1 MIEVGQL
8 SKYYDE
14 RAAISNLS
22 FSIGRGEVIGFLG
35 LNGAGKTTTLRILG
49 CVLLPTSGTVRIDG
63 NDVVAQPHEIRKR
76 IGFLPDTPPLYDE
89 MTVGAYLGFV
99 ARLRGVAE
107 ARIAAS
113 SRRPREDRAARGPR
127 GGDRE
132 PLARLPAARRRRPGH
147 RAQADAAHPRRADL
161 GPGPGADR
169 RDARAHPQLKGQHT
183 ILVSSHIL
191 SEISQTCDRL
201 LVIHDGK
208 LVAQGSE
215 SDLSGGKHRRQR
227 DRGDR
232 SRRARRRC
240 EALAAIRGLPTV
252 KSAGISH
259 EESGS
264 ARLVVEAPAS
274 LRPQIVR
281 ALVAADV
288 DLLRID
294 YGAPE
299 LESIFLQLTR
309 TGRPRKEDRH
319 EHHISSSRDESSRPT
334 CARGRGYVIIAVMLA
349 VDGLLFNAFVLGGV
363 DKRSSEVLGHF
374 FQVSSIIV
382 MIASVFVS
390 MRLIAEERQTGTI
403 NLLYASPISD
413 RQIVLGKYLSA
424 LAFLASSRSPPST
437 CRSSCWSTA
446 RSRSGTFGGLRGPV
460 PPRLGLHR
468 HRHLRLLAGA
478 QSDRRGG
485 GVGGAAHRARLPVV
499 RGARVRAT
507 AQ

>member
-14 RAAISNLS
+14 RAAISDLS

-35 LNGAGKTTTLRILG
+35 LNGAGKSTTLRILG

-63 NDVVAQPHEIRKR
+63 KDLVAQPHEIRKQ

-99 ARLRGVAE
+99 ARLRGVEE

-113 SRRPREDRAARGPR
+113 VQEAEEKTALRDAHEVVIESLSHGFRQRVGV
-127 GGDRE
+127 
-132 PLARLPAARRRRPGH
+132 
-147 RAQADAAHPRRADL
+147 AQAIVHKPALLILDEPTSGLDPVQIVQMRELIRS
-161 GPGPGADR
+161 
-169 RDARAHPQLKGQHT
+169 LKGQHT
-183 ILVSSHIL
+183 ILLSSHIL

-215 SDLSGGKHRRQR
+215 SDLSGGSIGRIEVEVIGPGER
-227 DRGDR
+227 DVGA
-232 SRRARRRC
+232 RAI
-240 EALAAIRGLPTV
+240 AAIRALPTV

-309 TGRPRKEDRH
+309 TGKASE
-319 EHHISSSRDESSRPT
+319 
-334 CARGRGYVIIAVMLA
+334 
-349 VDGLLFNAFVLGGV
+349 GG
-363 DKRSSEVLGHF
+363 
-374 FQVSSIIV
+374 
-382 MIASVFVS
+382 
-390 MRLIAEERQTGTI
+390 
-403 NLLYASPISD
+403 
-413 RQIVLGKYLSA
+413 
-424 LAFLASSRSPPST
+424 
-437 CRSSCWSTA
+437 
-446 RSRSGTFGGLRGPV
+446 
-460 PPRLGLHR
+460 
-468 HRHLRLLAGA
+468 
-478 QSDRRGG
+478 QS
-485 GVGGAAHRARLPVV
+485 
-499 RGARVRAT
+499 
-507 AQ
+507 